1 MKTDFSTW
9 KRETLEIF
17 AREVADENLELT
29 KDQKILFKQIRD
41 LILENAKLKAATVPP
56 SVA

>member
-17 AREVADENLELT
+17 AREVADENLELR